1 VTTQLAGCPPV
12 SLHSFTRLRHSRHG
26 VSQPA
31 TVPAAGEGTG
41 RGPLHPSY
49 GIGGP
54 AAPWGW
60 RALAGVP

>member
-12 SLHSFTRLRHSRHG
+12 PLHSFTRLRHSRHG

-41 RGPLHPSY
+41 RGPLHPATASADQPHREA
-49 GIGGP
+49 GG
-54 AAPWGW
+54 
-60 RALAGVP
+60 R